1 MEYGARDAKQ
11 PGVVATVD
19 EGAKSAPSKDTDD
32 YDPYA
37 KRSERIDNIQN
48 VMLQGRVCRDVWCLI
63 IFILFWGGMIVV
75 AAFGFSQGDPRKY
88 VSHLFYC
95 SYFSRIVYGTDYG
108 GNVCGTNVNPTY
120 NTQNLPGLYW
130 PIFSLSS
137 GLNTSFGI
145 CVPQCPTENDIVCM
159 YGVAPNAGNIAAG
172 QCWQGYNSSAG
183 TIEPLVLCVLTLE

>member
-1 MEYGARDAKQ
+1 MEYGSRDAKQ

-75 AAFGFSQGDPRKY
+75 AAFGFSQGDPRKC
-88 VSHLFYC
+88 VNHLIIFL
-95 SYFSRIVYGTDYG
+95 ILV
-108 GNVCGTNVNPTY
+108 
-120 NTQNLPGLYW
+120 GL
-130 PIFSLSS
+130 S
-137 GLNTSFGI
+137 
-145 CVPQCPTENDIVCM
+145 M
-159 YGVAPNAGNIAAG
+159 
-172 QCWQGYNSSAG
+172 
-183 TIEPLVLCVLTLE
+183 VLTMEAMCAEQM